1 MLPMFLRY
9 DIRQDRTGWTVFD
22 QWTGETVSL
31 ACVLQFGLSHGDAVE
46 LADMLNRRSAR
57 TAILQ

>member
-1 MLPMFLRY
+1 MFLRY
-9 DIRQDRTGWTVFD
+9 DIRQDKTGWTVFD

-31 ACVLQFGLSHGDAVE
+31 ACLLQLGLGHEDAIA